1 MNDSDQSTAAAQ
13 GPHHLNGDTPNSVQK
28 PAPSIFARLRGFMT
42 NPSESLR
49 SNLQNA
55 LVTTQSASDKQFTDG
70 ERVMLAN
77 VLKLS
82 EMRVEDVM
90 VPRAD
95 IDAVEE
101 DDTLGEVLN
110 MLREVGH
117 SRLPVYEDNLD
128 DIIGMVHIKDL
139 VVRMTVPVETEN
151 GSSAKLQSGVLRQK
165 IKTQE
170 FLRTVLFVPP
180 SMPVSVLLQNMQA
193 TRNHMAIV
201 VDEYGGTDGLVTIED
216 LIETVVGD
224 IEDEHDDAE
233 TALMLK
239 ESEHVWQANA
249 RVSLEELQ
257 QTIGPDFDPGEFL
270 EEADTLGGLV
280 FSLIDRVPVTGEV
293 ITKLKGFDFEV
304 LLADPRRVKRVR
316 ILRRV
321 RGIRVRPKLKSEPTV
336 AEGVTQ
342 KPADDA
348 SKTAAE

>member
-13 GPHHLNGDTPNSVQK
+13 GPHHLDGDKPESVQK
-28 PAPSIFARLRGFMT
+28 SAPSIFARLRGFLT
-42 NPSESLR
+42 NQSENLR
-49 SNLQNA
+49 SDLQQA
-55 LVTTQSASDKQFTDG
+55 LVTTESEEDAQFTHG
-70 ERVMLAN
+70 ERVMLGN

-90 VPRAD
+90 VPRID

-101 DDTLGEVLN
+101 DDTLGEVLYT
-110 MLREVGH
+110 LSDVGH
-117 SRLPVYEDNLD
+117 SRLPVYQDNLD

-139 VVRMTVPVETEN
+139 VARMTVPVDSEN
-151 GSSAKLQSGVLRQK
+151 GPSAKLQSSVLRQK
-165 IKTQE
+165 TKTQD
-170 FLRTVLFVPP
+170 FLRPVLFVPP

-233 TALMLK
+233 TAQVLQ

-257 QTIGPDFDPGEFL
+257 DTIGSDFDPGEYA

-293 ITKLKGFDFEV
+293 VTKLKGFDFEV

-316 ILRRV
+316 IRRRV
-321 RGIRVRPKLKSEPTV
+321 RGIRVRPKLK
-336 AEGVTQ
+336 AD
-342 KPADDA
+342 PAAADA
-348 SKTAAE
+348 PIKKSAAE